1 VEWWGFTRT
10 ACHTPLSQLL
20 SDPLDLAGN
29 DGPPSLDLVLLLL
42 LLLLV
47 TSSGAEPYL
56 LVHVPWHRS
65 PSSSTAHRLSPAI
78 ESHNL
83 VTQPLPD
90 GAAWWAN
97 RWSSWLLHGLL
108 RSDGA
113 SEPEG
118 PASLE
123 GSTIGGLGAAREGVS
138 ECHTPKFSFWDVN
151 LFPKRYSKFPNDS
164 IIST

>member
-1 VEWWGFTRT
+1 VERIGFTLT
-10 ACHTPLSQLL
+10 ACHAPLSQLL

-47 TSSGAEPYL
+47 TSSGVEPYPL
-56 LVHVPWHRS
+56 IHVPWRRS
-65 PSSSTAHRLSPAI
+65 PSSSTTHRLSPAV
-78 ESHNL
+78 ESHDL
-83 VTQPLPD
+83 GAQPLPD

-108 RSDGA
+108 RSDGV

-123 GSTIGGLGAAREGVS
+123 GSAIGGLGATREGVS
-138 ECHTPKFSFWDVN
+138 ECHTPKFPFRDVN